1 MNWSIAALA
10 IALAL
15 LVTACSGS
23 SKTPTATPTPAYTAT
38 FEQSAC
44 PWPLPD
50 GQKQEGVRCGFVV
63 VPENR
68 TKAASRNIRLA
79 VAVFKATADTGV
91 LEPVVRLQGGPGFSD
106 VKYLGNNTVENMKPT
121 QDRHDVVYFDQRG
134 TGLSEPSLRCPEVRD
149 NMISS
154 FAEDLRAPED

>member
-1 MNWSIAALA
+1 MNRSIAALA

-15 LVTACSGS
+15 LVTACGGGS

-44 PWPLPD
+44 PWPLPA

-68 TKAASRNIRLA
+68 AKVAARNVRLA

-91 LEPVVRLQGGPGFSD
+91 LEPVVRLQGGPGISE
-106 VKYLGNNTVENMKPT
+106 VQYLGNNTVEN
-121 QDRHDVVYFDQRG
+121 
-134 TGLSEPSLRCPEVRD
+134 
-149 NMISS
+149 
-154 FAEDLRAPED
+154 A

>member
-1 MNWSIAALA
+1 MNRSTAALA

-15 LVTACSGS
+15 LVTACGGGS

-38 FEQSAC
+38 FEQSPC
-44 PWPLPD
+44 PWPLPA

-68 TKAASRNIRLA
+68 AKATARNVRLA

-91 LEPVVRLQGGPGFSD
+91 LEPVVKLRASPGFSD
-106 VKYLGNNTVENMKPT
+106 VELPG
-121 QDRHDVVYFDQRG
+121 QQHG
-134 TGLSEPSLRCPEVRD
+134 
-149 NMISS
+149 
-154 FAEDLRAPED
+154 